1 MIHLI
6 QTVKGMIKPC
16 EMGYTM
22 SHEHLC
28 LDLSKVRKNDDS
40 TYGYS
45 NTVIKEIE
53 KAKAYG
59 VKTFVE
65 VTCNDMGRDVQQL
78 ALLSEACDIHIIAA
92 TGFYLDEY
100 HPDFIDEASIEE
112 IAEIFLQDLTV
123 EIDNTGIRAGVIGE
137 VASSESMT
145 KNEYK
150 ILQASALAAKKA
162 GCAIVTHCQLGKLGN
177 EQADIFIEMGMNP
190 QKVILGHIDLSNDL
204 EYMCHLL
211 DLGFNIA
218 FDTIGKTAYLDDE
231 RRAENLKYLVD
242 KGYSRQIVLS
252 QDISRKS
259 YFSKSGKYDGYTTV
273 LKGFIPRLLELGVQ
287 QEDIEKML
295 VSNPQRI
302 FNIEK

>member
-1 MIHLI
+1 MI
-6 QTVKGMIKPC
+6 QTVRGMIEPC
-16 EMGYTM
+16 EIGYTM

-28 LDLSKVRKNDDS
+28 LDLSKVRKNEDS

-65 VTCNDMGRDVQQL
+65 VTCNDMGRNIQQL
-78 ALLSEACDIHIIAA
+78 TLLSEACDVHIIAA

-100 HPDFIDEASIEE
+100 HPDFIKEASVEE
-112 IAEIFLQDLTV
+112 IAEIFVHDLTV
-123 EIDNTGIRAGVIGE
+123 GIDNTGIKAGVIGE

-145 KNEYK
+145 KNECK
-150 ILQASALAAKKA
+150 VLQAAAFAAKKT
-162 GCAIVTHCQLGKLGN
+162 GCAVITHCQIGKLGD
-177 EQADIFIEMGMNP
+177 EQAEIFIEMGMNP
-190 QKVILGHIDLSNDL
+190 EKVVLGHIDLSDDL
-204 EYMCHLL
+204 AYMCRLL

-218 FDTIGKTAYLDDE
+218 FDTIGKTAYLSDE
-231 RRAENLKYLVD
+231 KRAENLKYLID
-242 KGYSRQIVLS
+242 KGYAGQIVLS

-259 YFSKSGKYDGYTTV
+259 YFSESGKYDGYTTV
-273 LKGFIPRLLELGVQ
+273 LKGFLPRLSKLKVR